1 MEHAMQ
7 FYKSLYSKRE
17 CQPDENLYQHCPRL
31 GDDEKSELDNAI
43 TVEDLKGAL
52 KLCKDSTPGL
62 DGIPY
67 SYYKTYSNLL
77 LPIII
82 EAWEYSNLIGT
93 LPESQTLSI
102 ISLIPKAG
110 KNKHELKNWRPI
122 SISSCDLKII
132 TKALSI
138 KVGRLLDNIISN
150 SQMAY

>member
-31 GDDEKSELDNAI
+31 GDDEKAELDNAI

-67 SYYKTYSNLL
+67 SYYKTYSTLL

-138 KVGRLLDNIISN
+138 KVGRLLDNIISD

>member
-31 GDDEKSELDNAI
+31 GDDEKAELDNAI

-138 KVGRLLDNIISN
+138 KVGRLLDNIISD

>member
-31 GDDEKSELDNAI
+31 GDDENSELDNAI

-138 KVGRLLDNIISN
+138 KVGRLLDNIISD

>member
-31 GDDEKSELDNAI
+31 GDDEKAELDNAI

-122 SISSCDLKII
+122 
-132 TKALSI
+132 
-138 KVGRLLDNIISN
+138 
-150 SQMAY
+150 